1 MLVGMIGAP
10 GAGKTTL
17 ALGITLEL
25 KKRGYPAIYLEEY
38 ATRHILLHGIDEM
51 TVQHQEAIER
61 EQTRLEVAYND
72 EDRIVICD
80 SSLWLNHFYMCR
92 LLGQK
97 DYYASNAEYLK
108 QHYGLLFYVPPNGKS
123 RGAVGRLPEHQCKG
137 EQAGID
143 RDIHRMCIENGIE
156 YQGVKASEVREAV
169 NVILGSLDYYEWMG
183 RRA

>member
-17 ALGITLEL
+17 ALGMTLEL
-25 KKRGYPAIYLEEY
+25 KKRGYPAIFLEEY
-38 ATRHILLHGIDEM
+38 ATRYIITNDVSEM
-51 TVQHQEAIER
+51 TVAQQVLIEGM
-61 EQTRLEVAYND
+61 QTHLEYTYNA

-108 QHYGLLFYVPPNGKS
+108 QHYDLLFYVLPNGMS
-123 RGAVGRLPEHQCKG
+123 RGAVGRLPEHQEKD
-137 EQAGID
+137 EQRLIHNHIYQMCRQNKVEPCGI
-143 RDIHRMCIENGIE
+143 
-156 YQGVKASEVREAV
+156 KASEVSEAV
-169 NVILGSLDYYEWMG
+169 KHVLMEWEG
-183 RRA
+183 E